1 MRRLLLAFAFVSACF
16 LAGAQASAKAENED
30 WFWNKP
36 ISSVEWNGIRKANRN
51 ELDALVRSYVG
62 KPFTQDLWLEMQ
74 AKLYELDWFES
85 IEPQAVPAS
94 EAREKLIL
102 RFVVKELPS
111 VLSIR
116 IAGNSGLRSSEV
128 LGTTGIKSGD
138 IFNASKADLDDL
150 AIKKLYYEKG
160 YPDIAVT
167 HETLPSDDPAQL
179 ILTFHVIEG
188 SQVSLKTIKFTGNSS
203 VSEKTLK
210 GQMTLKEAALF
221 QSGAYQESKLEESRK
236 AIIDYYQS
244 KGFVD
249 AKIIDVF
256 KEHSKDSASGK
267 NWLLLTISISE
278 GRQWKYGG
286 MSFTGN
292 QVFDETKLR
301 TLLTLKAGTP
311 LNYKKLQQ
319 EKQKIDDLYFESGY
333 IYNQISLKETRDEA
347 AGTISFGIVIAER
360 DRAHIES
367 LTFKGNAKTKDFVL
381 AREVPL
387 ETGDIFSKSKIIEG
401 LRNLYNLQYFSSVE
415 PEIHPGSADN
425 LMDLVVNVEEMSTA
439 DLQFGLTLSGLGE
452 MGTFPLSG
460 YVKWNDKNLGGNGQS
475 LETSLTLS
483 PTEQSVSTSFSQSWL
498 FDKRI
503 SRSLSLSF
511 KHSTETTG
519 QDSIAPIFTDED
531 IPDPFI
537 ALGSDTNK
545 WSGSLS
551 SIPTAYL
558 MPYENWDFSLGF
570 NLGYTL
576 KTKAGD
582 LGAAGGVSSGLGM
595 VNYDADKYRPYES
608 EFRETN
614 KEWLLTNKI
623 YGRGYLN
630 NLDYWYNPASG
641 YYLGQRFTV
650 TGLLD
655 FERQHYIKSETKL
668 EAFATLFT
676 IPLSETW
683 NFKWVLMG
691 HSSFQTLLKEPWA
704 DFKVTKDWVSLDGTF
719 NVRGWKDLYGSKGT
733 NVWENSVELRMPI
746 VDQMLWMD
754 LFVDGGAMTTKSGL
768 IDMTTENLTAD
779 TGQPSFADLAWKN
792 MAFSTGVGFR
802 FIVPQF
808 PFRFYFAK
816 RFTFDGTTFAWK
828 TSGLNFDFVLSVT
841 QPLY

>member
-1 MRRLLLAFAFVSACF
+1 MRKFLLAFAFVSA
-16 LAGAQASAKAENED
+16 LTLVGAQASDEE

-36 ISSVEWNGIRKANRN
+36 ISAVEWSGIKKANKN
-51 ELDALVRSYVG
+51 DLDALVRSYVG

-85 IEPQAVPAS
+85 IEPQALPAT

-111 VLSIR
+111 VLSVR

-128 LGTTGIKSGD
+128 LGTVNVKSGD
-138 IFNASKADLDDL
+138 IYNASKANLDDV
-150 AIKKLYYEKG
+150 AIKKLYNEKG

-167 HETLPSDDPAQL
+167 HDALPSPDDPSLL
-179 ILTFHVIEG
+179 ILTFRVIEG
-188 SQVSLKTIKFTGNSS
+188 NQVSLKTIKFTGNTS

-221 QSGAYQESKLEESRK
+221 QSGAYQEAKLEESKK

-249 AKIIDVF
+249 AKIIDAF
-256 KEHSKDSASGK
+256 KEYSKEPSGK
-267 NWLLLTISISE
+267 NWLILTLSISE
-278 GRQWKYGG
+278 GKQWKYGG
-286 MSFTGN
+286 MSFEGN
-292 QVFDETKLR
+292 LVFSEAKLR
-301 TLLTLKAGTP
+301 ALLTLKPGAP

-333 IYNQISLKETRDEA
+333 IYNQISLKETRDET
-347 AGTISFGIVIAER
+347 AGTISFSIAVVER
-360 DRAHIES
+360 ERAHIEN
-367 LTFKGNAKTKDFVL
+367 LTFKGNEKTKDFVL
-381 AREVPL
+381 AREIPL
-387 ETGDIFSKSKIIEG
+387 EEGDIFSKTKIIEG

-415 PEIHPGSADN
+415 PEIHQGSADN
-425 LMDLVVNVEEMSTA
+425 LMDLVVNVEEMNTA
-439 DLQFGLTLSGLGE
+439 ELLFGLTLSGLGE
-452 MGTFPLSG
+452 TGTFPLSG
-460 YVKWNDKNLGGNGQS
+460 YVKWNDKNLGGSGQD
-475 LETSLTLS
+475 LESSLTLS
-483 PTEQSVSTSFSQSWL
+483 PTEQSISTSFAQSWL
-498 FDKRI
+498 FNKRI

-511 KHSTETTG
+511 SHSTETTG

-531 IPDPFI
+531 IPDPYI
-537 ALGSDTNK
+537 ALGSGTNQ

-551 SIPTAYL
+551 SIPDAYL

-576 KTKAGD
+576 KTKVGD
-582 LGAAGGVSSGLGM
+582 LGAAGGASAGLGLI
-595 VNYDADKYRPYES
+595 NYDADKYRPYEL

-630 NLDYWYNPASG
+630 NLDYWYNPAKG

-650 TGLLD
+650 TGFLP

-676 IPLSETW
+676 IPLSDTW
-683 NFKWVLMG
+683 NFKWVLMA
-691 HSSFQTLLKEPWA
+691 HSDFQALVKEPWA
-704 DFKVTKDWVSLDGTF
+704 DFRVTKDWVSLDGTF

-754 LFVDGGAMTTKSGL
+754 LFVDAGAMTTKSGL
-768 IDMTTENLTAD
+768 IDMTTSNLSAD
-779 TGQPSFADLAWKN
+779 TSQPSFADLAWKN
-792 MAFSTGVGFR
+792 MAFSTGLGFR
-802 FIVPQF
+802 FIVSQF

-816 RFTFDGTTFAWK
+816 RFTFDGTSITWK
-828 TSGLNFDFVLSVT
+828 TTGWNFDFVLSVT

>member
-1 MRRLLLAFAFVSACF
+1 MRKFLLAFAFVSA
-16 LAGAQASAKAENED
+16 LTLVGAQASDEE

-36 ISSVEWNGIRKANRN
+36 ISSVEWSGIKKANRN
-51 ELDALVRSYVG
+51 DLDALVRSYVG
-62 KPFTQDLWLEMQ
+62 KPFTQDLWLEIQ

-85 IEPQAVPAS
+85 IEPQAVPAT

-102 RFVVKELPS
+102 RFIVKELPS
-111 VLSIR
+111 VLSVR
-116 IAGNSGLRSSEV
+116 VAGNSGLRSSEV
-128 LGTTGIKSGD
+128 LGAVGVKSGD
-138 IFNASKADLDDL
+138 IYSVSKANLDDV
-150 AIKKLYYEKG
+150 AIKKVYIEKG

-167 HETLPSDDPAQL
+167 HDAQPSPDDPSLL
-179 ILTFHVIEG
+179 ILTFRVIEG
-188 SQVSLKTIKFTGNSS
+188 SQVALKTIKFTGNTA

-221 QSGAYQESKLEESRK
+221 QSGAYQEAKLEESKK

-249 AKIIDVF
+249 AKIIDAF
-256 KEHSKDSASGK
+256 KEYQKEPSGK
-267 NWLLLTISISE
+267 NWLVLTLSISE
-278 GRQWKYGG
+278 GKQWKYGG
-286 MSFTGN
+286 MSFEGN
-292 QVFDETKLR
+292 LVFSEAKLR
-301 TLLTLKAGTP
+301 ALLTLKPGTP

-333 IYNQISLKETRDEA
+333 IYNQINLKETRDET
-347 AGTISFGIVIAER
+347 AGTISFSIAVVER
-360 DRAHIES
+360 ERAHIEN
-367 LTFKGNAKTKDFVL
+367 LTFKGNEKTKDFVL
-381 AREVPL
+381 AREIPL
-387 ETGDIFSKSKIIEG
+387 EEGDIFSKTKIIEG
-401 LRNLYNLQYFSSVE
+401 LRNLYNLQYFSSVD
-415 PEIHPGSADN
+415 PEIHQGSADN

-452 MGTFPLSG
+452 TGTFPLSG
-460 YVKWNDKNLGGNGQS
+460 YVKWNDKNLGGNGQD
-475 LETSLTLS
+475 LESSLTLS
-483 PTEQSVSTSFSQSWL
+483 PTEQSISTSFAQSWL
-498 FDKRI
+498 FNKRI

-511 KHSTETTG
+511 SHSTETTG

-531 IPDPFI
+531 VPDPYI
-537 ALGSDTNK
+537 ALGSDTNE

-551 SIPTAYL
+551 SIPDAYL

-582 LGAAGGVSSGLGM
+582 LGAAGGASAGLGM
-595 VNYDADKYRPYES
+595 VNYDADKYRPYEL

-623 YGRGYLN
+623 YARGYLN
-630 NLDYWYNPASG
+630 NLDYWYNPSKG

-650 TGLLD
+650 TGFLPNPL
-655 FERQHYIKSETKL
+655 ERQHYIKSETKL

-676 IPLSETW
+676 IPLSDTW
-683 NFKWVLMG
+683 NFKWVLMA
-691 HSSFQTLLKEPWA
+691 HSDFQTLFKQPWS

-733 NVWENSVELRMPI
+733 SVWENSVELRMPI

-754 LFVDGGAMTTKSGL
+754 LFVDAGAMTTKSGL
-768 IDMTTENLTAD
+768 IDMTSDNLTAN
-779 TGQPSFADLAWKN
+779 TLQPTFANLGWNN
-792 MAFSTGVGFR
+792 MAFSTGLGFR
-802 FIVPQF
+802 FIVSQF

-816 RFTFDGTTFAWK
+816 RFTFDGTSITWK
-828 TSGLNFDFVLSVT
+828 TTGWNFDFVLSVT